1 MIDYTHYLEEYRQEQ
16 KNWTHT
22 KYIQKFIN
30 LAQSR
35 NTPLH
40 EWTNLL
46 QEHKNQLGRGLTK
59 NTQNN
64 YNHQVKQFIKWC
76 IKKEQHKT
84 QPFPSHKK
92 THLTPTKIYKTLKDL
107 KGE

>member
-1 MIDYTHYLEEYRQEQ
+1 MIDYTHYLEEYSQEQ

-46 QEHKNQLGRGLTK
+46 QEHKNQLKDVKKDNPYKHILEDLCI
-59 NTQNN
+59 
-64 YNHQVKQFIKWC
+64 YNA
-76 IKKEQHKT
+76 
-84 QPFPSHKK
+84 
-92 THLTPTKIYKTLKDL
+92 
-107 KGE
+107 